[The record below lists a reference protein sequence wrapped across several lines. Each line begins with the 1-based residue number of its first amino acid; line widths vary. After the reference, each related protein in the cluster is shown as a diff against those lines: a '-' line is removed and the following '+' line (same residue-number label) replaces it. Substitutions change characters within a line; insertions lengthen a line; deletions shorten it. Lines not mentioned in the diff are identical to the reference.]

1 MEIVKFVL
9 AGVFFLVSASHAG
22 AQDARIAP
30 FLGTYVGE
38 VVFATDQGLEK
49 RELDVR
55 IQAEGDGFS
64 VQWSTVR
71 QKIGGKVK
79 KSTHFVAFGNPDRNG
94 VFLPKGSIERFGEKI
109 AIDPLQGRPQL
120 WATVRGK
127 TLVINAT
134 VQTDRGGLEKQIY
147 ERKLVPGGLDLN
159 FLRTRDGQPLKS
171 LHVKMKT
178 KNQKQN
184 LQ

>member
-109 AIDPLQGRPQL
+109 AIHPLQGRPQL

-147 ERKLVPGGLDLN
+147 ERKLVPGGLELN

>member
-147 ERKLVPGGLDLN
+147 ERKLVPGGLELN

>member
-1 MEIVKFVL
+1 MKIVKMIL
-9 AGVFFLVSASHAG
+9 AGALLLVSASIAD

-55 IQAEGDGFS
+55 IQPEADGFS
-64 VQWSTVR
+64 IQWSTVR

-94 VFLPKGSIERFGEKI
+94 VFLSQGSIERFGEKI
-109 AIDPLQGRPQL
+109 AIDPLKGRSQL
-120 WATVRGK
+120 WAQVRGK
-127 TLVINAT
+127 TLIINAM
-134 VQTDRGGLEKQIY
+134 VQTDRGGLEKQVY
-147 ERKLVPGGLDLN
+147 ERKLVPGGLELN
-159 FLRTRDGQPLKS
+159 FLRTRDGQALKS

-178 KNQKQN
+178 KNQRQN